1 MQTINDR
8 ISIVLERSGKSK
20 TAFGESLNVSQ
31 QYISKLVKTGNPS
44 ELLINDIC
52 EKYHIRKEWLL
63 NGTAPMELD
72 LSRSEK
78 ITDFAA
84 DLLKDEEDSFRRR
97 LIEALAEL
105 DEEEWLLL
113 EKISQKAVLSKKKS

>member
-8 ISIVLERSGKSK
+8 IGIVLERSGKTK

-52 EKYHIRKEWLL
+52 EKYHIRKEWLVDG
-63 NGTAPMELD
+63 NGNPDQPLD
-72 LSRSEK
+72 RQEEIAKLAGDLFKGQKNSFKERLILALSR
-78 ITDFAA
+78 
-84 DLLKDEEDSFRRR
+84 
-97 LIEALAEL
+97 L
-105 DEEEWLLL
+105 DESEWEVL
-113 EKISQKAVLSKKKS
+113 EKIAEDIAKEKD

>member
-8 ISIVLERSGKSK
+8 IGMVLERSGKTK

-52 EKYHIRKEWLL
+52 EKYHIRKEWLVD
-63 NGTAPMELD
+63 GIGEPEQPLD
-72 LSRSEK
+72 RQDEIAKLTSDLFKGQKNSFKERLILALSRLNESEWEVLERIAEEIAK
-78 ITDFAA
+78 E
-84 DLLKDEEDSFRRR
+84 KD
-97 LIEALAEL
+97 
-105 DEEEWLLL
+105 
-113 EKISQKAVLSKKKS
+113 

>member
-8 ISIVLERSGKSK
+8 IRMVLERSGKTK

-52 EKYHIRKEWLL
+52 EKYHIRKEWLVD
-63 NGTAPMELD
+63 GTGDPGQPLD
-72 LSRSEK
+72 RQDEIAKLTGDLFKGQKNSFKERLILALSR
-78 ITDFAA
+78 
-84 DLLKDEEDSFRRR
+84 
-97 LIEALAEL
+97 L
-105 DEEEWLLL
+105 DESEWEVL
-113 EKISQKAVLSKKKS
+113 EKIAEEIAKEKD

>member
-8 ISIVLERSGKSK
+8 IGIVLERSGKTK

-52 EKYHIRKEWLL
+52 EKYHIRKEWLVDG
-63 NGTAPMELD
+63 NGNPDQPLD
-72 LSRSEK
+72 RQEEIAKLAGDLFKGQKNSFKERLILALSRLVESEW
-78 ITDFAA
+78 
-84 DLLKDEEDSFRRR
+84 EV
-97 LIEALAEL
+97 
-105 DEEEWLLL
+105 L
-113 EKISQKAVLSKKKS
+113 EKIAEDIAKEKD

>member
-8 ISIVLERSGKSK
+8 IGMVLERSGKTK

-52 EKYHIRKEWLL
+52 EKYHIRKEWLVD
-63 NGTAPMELD
+63 GTGEPEQPLD
-72 LSRSEK
+72 RQDEIATLTSDLFKGQKNSFKERLILALSRLNESEWEVLERIAEEIAK
-78 ITDFAA
+78 E
-84 DLLKDEEDSFRRR
+84 KD
-97 LIEALAEL
+97 
-105 DEEEWLLL
+105 
-113 EKISQKAVLSKKKS
+113 